1 MLALYCF
8 VLLRVQSI
16 HLKRTPSKG
25 PALCYLSK
33 GLSKSTLQWGRITWM
48 QKDFKQHFT
57 VFEYF
62 LLQPQFLIISF
73 NNQMT
78 EKESKLSNAVRVI
91 QEHFSTRKPHDYR
104 L

>member
-33 GLSKSTLQWGRITWM
+33 GLSKSTLQ
-48 QKDFKQHFT
+48 
-57 VFEYF
+57 
-62 LLQPQFLIISF
+62 
-73 NNQMT
+73 
-78 EKESKLSNAVRVI
+78 
-91 QEHFSTRKPHDYR
+91 
-104 L
+104 